1 MTPTDD
7 VPNPINKALEVC
19 QKAMAGNNFE
29 QAEAAAVDLLNRAA
43 EWAEQHPTPESALTS
58 RAWECEAR
66 GDWAGAEAAYRERLA
81 LEEATS
87 HPGML
92 AKAHLDLSR
101 LLALVGDAGPAEQ
114 HAHAAVEAA
123 RRTDVF
129 PLKMM
134 ALDVLARCALR
145 RSDYAG
151 ALRAA
156 AEAIAAIEPELA
168 ATSPLV
174 GTRQL
179 HNRAL
184 ALQARC
190 RVALGDLAGA
200 ERDMAA
206 SKPTL
211 REHEVSTIFVGQ
223 LAQAADWWEA
233 SAQLA
238 ACQGDLE
245 GAAAAWTEAAQYR
258 RLITSAGQL
267 SRPRTLAAL
276 AGTLRHLGQAL
287 EAAGRTVEAQAALA
301 EAKNIQCELGL
312 PEGGTLD

>member
-1 MTPTDD
+1 MTHTND
-7 VPNPINKALEVC
+7 VPDPIHKAIEVC

-43 EWAEQHPTPESALTS
+43 EWREQHPTPESALTE

-66 GDWAGAEAAYRERLA
+66 GDWAGAEAAYRDRLA
-81 LEEATS
+81 LEETTS

-101 LLALVGDAGPAEQ
+101 LLVLVGDAGQAEQ
-114 HAHAAVEAA
+114 HAQAAVEAA
-123 RRTDVF
+123 RRAQLQ
-129 PLKMM
+129 PLTLM
-134 ALDVLARCALR
+134 ALDGLARCALR

-156 AEAIAAIEPELA
+156 ADAIAATEPELA
-168 ATSPLV
+168 ATSPLA

-179 HNRAL
+179 HSRAL

-190 RVALGDLAGA
+190 RIALGDLAGA
-200 ERDMAA
+200 ERDLAA

-211 REHEVSTIFVGQ
+211 LEHEVSTIFAGR
-223 LAQAADWWEA
+223 LAQVADWWET

-245 GAAAAWTEAAQYR
+245 GAAAAWIKAAQYR
-258 RLITSAGQL
+258 RLRTSAGQL

>member
-43 EWAEQHPTPESALTS
+43 EWAEQHPTPESELTNK
-58 RAWECEAR
+58 AWECEAR
-66 GDWAGAEAAYRERLA
+66 GDWAGAEAAYRDRLA
-81 LEEATS
+81 LEEKTND
-87 HPGML
+87 PGML
-92 AKAHLDLSR
+92 AKAHQDLSR
-101 LLALVGDAGPAEQ
+101 LLSLVGDAGQAEQ
-114 HAHAAVEAA
+114 HAQAAVEAA
-123 RRTDVF
+123 RRVHLWPIT
-129 PLKMM
+129 LM
-134 ALDVLARCALR
+134 ALEGLARCALR

-168 ATSPLV
+168 ATSPLA

-200 ERDMAA
+200 ERDLAA
-206 SKPTL
+206 SQPTL
-211 REHEVSTIFVGQ
+211 REHEVSTIFAGR
-223 LAQAADWWEA
+223 LAQAAEWWET

-238 ACQGDLE
+238 ACKSDPE
-245 GAAAAWTEAAQYR
+245 GAAAAWIKAAHYR

-287 EAAGRTVEAQAALA
+287 EAAGRPVEAQAALA
-301 EAKNIQCELGL
+301 EAKNIRCELGL
-312 PEGGTLD
+312 PEGVTLD